1 MSIRVFITIILTSLL
16 CIAAADAHA
25 GKQKFVRVFADTADE
40 ITAAFEAANASGKPT
55 LIKVAPGHYVFLGGF
70 SSEEF
75 GPSGLPYVRGTIV
88 IEGEDAATTV
98 FERASGR
105 YFTVLEG
112 GQLYAR
118 NLTVTGGFVP
128 CPSEDCSLNGGGAAA
143 NYGGLLSFERCV
155 LTGNSAH
162 NQDGTDWIVGGGAIM
177 NLAGKLRIDR
187 STLTGNQS
195 IVRGGAIS
203 VGGGT
208 AIIRRS
214 IISDNDLRTGPFD
227 FGASFGGGI
236 YVSSAKVVIL
246 DSTISGN
253 VLTDVSD
260 EWFSSGGGIYNGGG
274 TVWIQDSA
282 ITQNVALPI
291 GQGGGIHNG
300 GEMGI
305 VNSTIGDNTAASAGG
320 GIFNSGH
327 LELQGVTL
335 AANEAQGAL
344 LHGPGPCT
352 SFCEQGGGGL
362 WNGPNATAVIA
373 TSLIARNTG
382 SPSGQ
387 DCFGVL
393 LSKGHNAIGDLAG
406 CVLQPSPEHHG
417 GSLQDLTSLDP
428 LLGELA
434 DNGDAGRAHFPLL
447 ANSPVID
454 AGGKVGKR
462 CEKLDQLGHRRRDGD
477 GDGKV
482 RCDIGAIEFRLQN

>member
-1 MSIRVFITIILTSLL
+1 MSIRVFMTIILVSLL
-16 CIAAADAHA
+16 CIAAADAHT
-25 GKQKFVRVFADTADE
+25 GKQKFVKVFADTAE
-40 ITAAFEAANASGKPT
+40 EVIAAFEAANASGKPT
-55 LIKVAPGHYVFLGGF
+55 YIKVAPGHYSFFGGF
-70 SSEEF
+70 NSDAF
-75 GPSGLPYVRGTIV
+75 GLSGLPYVRATIV
-88 IEGEDAATTV
+88 IEGQDAATTI
-98 FERASGR
+98 FESATGR

-112 GQLYAR
+112 GQLFAR
-118 NLTVTGGFVP
+118 NLTVTGGHAS

-143 NYGGLLSFERCV
+143 NYGGLLSFERCE
-155 LTGNSAH
+155 LTDNAAH
-162 NQDGTDWIVGGGAIM
+162 NQDGTDWILGGGAIM

-187 STLTGNQS
+187 STLTGNRS
-195 IVRGGAIS
+195 IIRGGAIS

-214 IISDNDLRTGPFD
+214 IIRGNTIRTGPFD

-236 YVSSAKVVIL
+236 YVSNAKVVVL
-246 DSTISGN
+246 DSTISGH

-260 EWFSSGGGIYNGGG
+260 EWFSFGGGIYNNRG

-282 ITQNVALPI
+282 ITENAVLPI
-291 GQGGGIHNG
+291 GQGGGIYSN

-305 VNSTIGDNTAASAGG
+305 VNSTIGGNLAVSAGG
-320 GIFNSGH
+320 GIYNSGH

-335 AANEAQGAL
+335 AANEAPGGL
-344 LHGPGPCT
+344 LHSPLPCAPL
-352 SFCEQGGGGL
+352 CDQGGGGL

-373 TSLIARNTG
+373 TSLIARNRG

-417 GSLQDLTSLDP
+417 AALQDLTNLDP
-428 LLGELA
+428 LLGELQ
-434 DNGDAGRAHFPLL
+434 DNGDAGWAHFPLL

-477 GDGKV
+477 GDGNV